1 MKCPIGG
8 AVSAPQQLQ
17 LGREQTNSGTAA
29 RSTETNLLES
39 ETLLR
44 SENLVSFASL
54 NTSVEPLPAERSATE
69 IDLRVWK
76 D

>member
-1 MKCPIGG
+1 MKYPIAG
-8 AVSAPQQLQ
+8 AVAASQQLQ

-39 ETLLR
+39 ETLPR
-44 SENLVSFASL
+44 IENLVSTPL
-54 NTSVEPLPAERSATE
+54 LPLPAERSATE

>member
-1 MKCPIGG
+1 MNCPIAG
-8 AVSAPQQLQ
+8 AVAASQQLQ

-39 ETLLR
+39 ETLPR
-44 SENLVSFASL
+44 TENLVSTPL
-54 NTSVEPLPAERSATE
+54 LPLPAERSATE

>member
-8 AVSAPQQLQ
+8 AVAAPQQLQ

-39 ETLLR
+39 ETLPR
-44 SENLVSFASL
+44 IENLVSTPL
-54 NTSVEPLPAERSATE
+54 LPLPAERSATE